1 MSLLNPDAKFPYC
14 DIFAVYLKCGTSQR
28 LQIMFR
34 QIMLGLYPECT
45 DVVVPIYKDDITNSH
60 FTYGISVI
68 GARSF
73 YGTFS
78 RREVYPWQV
87 NAICVNVPYGN
98 IDEWAYCSES
108 WLGMTARTLRAMW
121 HGVRLI
127 PNDTPMLRKSINIGI
142 PWIPLDKSP
151 EDCSD
156 EELADYTEIVLA
168 SVSSQ
173 IWVKDKLVITPHVH
187 VS

>member
-1 MSLLNPDAKFPYC
+1 MSLLSTDVKFPYC

-28 LQIMFR
+28 LQMMFNKV
-34 QIMLGLYPECT
+34 MLLLYPECT
-45 DVVVPIYKDDITNSH
+45 DVVCPIYKDDIVNSH
-60 FTYGISVI
+60 FTYGIAVTN
-68 GARSF
+68 ATSF

-78 RREVYPWQV
+78 NREVYPWHV
-87 NAICVNVPYGN
+87 NAIAVCVPYGN
-98 IDEWAYCSES
+98 IDEWATCSEN
-108 WLGMTARTLRAMW
+108 WLAQTARTLRSMW

-127 PNDTPMLRKSINIGI
+127 PNDEPMLRKYINIGI

-156 EELADYTEIVLA
+156 EELADYAEIVLA